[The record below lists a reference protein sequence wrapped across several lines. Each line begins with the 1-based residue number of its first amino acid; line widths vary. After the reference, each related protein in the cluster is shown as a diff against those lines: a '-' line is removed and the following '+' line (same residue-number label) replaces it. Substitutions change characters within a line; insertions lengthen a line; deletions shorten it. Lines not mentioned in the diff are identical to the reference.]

1 MELNEEPRGIC
12 ISFLGKKT
20 KCPEKIEE
28 SYKYEETD
36 KSSLLFD
43 TSADLSLKNNLSLDE
58 KTENYKI
65 RISGFDNIKIPPFL
79 NDKIKPKNSKKTIK
93 NYYKMKNELGSDEL
107 ARLYLIDFN
116 RLIEQK
122 NYS

>member
-1 MELNEEPRGIC
+1 MELSEESRGIC

-20 KCPEKIEE
+20 KCPGKIDE

-43 TSADLSLKNNLSLDE
+43 TSADLSLENNLSLDE

-65 RISGFDNIKIPPFL
+65 KINGLDNIKIPPFL

>member
-12 ISFLGKKT
+12 ISFLGKKI

-43 TSADLSLKNNLSLDE
+43 TSADLSLENNLSLDE